1 MLVLILILCIGTLIV
16 LTTWAKMNVFL
27 TFIIVSVM
35 AALLLGMPLEQIPKT
50 INKGIGD
57 TLGSLVVVI
66 VLGGMLGKLVG
77 VSGAA
82 QRIATSMRNAFGEK
96 YITWAMSLTGL
107 IVGIPLYYNVG
118 FFLLIPIIFSVA
130 SRYKLPLVYIGIPML
145 TALSVMH
152 GFLPPHPS
160 PMALTVQFQADIAKV
175 FLYGFIIAVPTI
187 ILAGPVFAM
196 TLRNIK
202 SNSKMILTAEDIP
215 EENLPGLATSI
226 LSSLLPVIL
235 IGVGTLLVNF
245 SGNNPM
251 LQNVARFLA
260 DPGIAMVETILI
272 ATYTLGIRTGRSL
285 KQVMDIYADAIKE
298 ISLILLI
305 IGSAGILKQ
314 VFMDTGVSNQIADG
328 LGQLNMPPLLLGW
341 LIAAILRLCLGPATV
356 AGLAAA
362 GIIFP
367 LMQQTHAD
375 PNLMVLSVGA
385 GSLFFSHVN
394 DTSFWVFKEY
404 FGLDMKRTFMS
415 WTMMETLVSVLGLVG
430 VMALNAFLHAG

>member
-1 MLVLILILCIGTLIV
+1 MLVFILILCIGTLIL

-27 TFIIVSVM
+27 TFIIVSIM
-35 AALLLGMPLEQIPKT
+35 AAFLLGMPLEMIPKT
-50 INKGIGD
+50 IEKGIGGM
-57 TLGSLVVVI
+57 LGSLVVVI

-77 VSGAA
+77 ASGAA

-130 SRYKLPLVYIGIPML
+130 ARYKLPLVYIGIPML

-160 PMALTVQFQADIAKV
+160 PMALTVQFQADIAMV

-187 ILAGPVFAM
+187 ILAGPIFAK
-196 TLRNIK
+196 TLKGIQSHTTIK
-202 SNSKMILTAEDIP
+202 LTAEDIP
-215 EENLPGLATSI
+215 DEKLPSLATSI
-226 LSSLLPVIL
+226 LSSLLPVLL
-235 IGVGTLLVNF
+235 IGVGSTVATLAK
-245 SGNNPM
+245 GNPAVQQM
-251 LQNVARFLA
+251 AHFIA
-260 DPGIAMVETILI
+260 DPNIAMVGTIII
-272 ATYTLGIRTGRSL
+272 ATYTLGIRLGKSMRE
-285 KQVMDIYADAIKE
+285 VMDVYADAIKE

-314 VFMDTGVSNQIADG
+314 VFIDTGVSDQIATG
-328 LGQLNMPPLLLGW
+328 LQQLNMPPLLLGW
-341 LIAAILRLCLGPATV
+341 IIAAILRVCLGPATV

-362 GIIFP
+362 GIVFP
-367 LMQQTHAD
+367 LMQKTGAD

-385 GSLFFSHVN
+385 GSLFCSHVN

-404 FGLDMKRTFMS
+404 FGLDMKRTFLS
-415 WTMMETLVSVLGLVG
+415 WSMMESLVSVLGLVG
-430 VMALNAFLHAG
+430 VLIINMFI

>member
-1 MLVLILILCIGTLIV
+1 MLVFILVLCIGTLIV

-27 TFIIVSVM
+27 TFIIVSIM
-35 AALLLGMPLEQIPKT
+35 AALLLGMPLEMIPKT

-57 TLGSLVVVI
+57 MLGSLVVVI

-175 FLYGFIIAVPTI
+175 FMYGFIIAIPTI
-187 ILAGPVFAM
+187 ILAGPIFAK
-196 TLRNIK
+196 TLKNIK
-202 SNSKMILTAEDIP
+202 SNTTITFNVEDIP
-215 EENLPGLATSI
+215 EDKMPSLATSI
-226 LSSLLPVIL
+226 LSSLLPVLL
-235 IGVGTLLVNF
+235 IGIGSAAASFTT
-245 SGNNPM
+245 GNPAA
-251 LQNVARFLA
+251 QKIWHFIA
-260 DPGIAMVETILI
+260 DPNIAMVGTILI
-272 ATYTLGIRTGRSL
+272 ATYTLGIRSGRTL
-285 KQVMDIYADAIKE
+285 KQVMDVYADAIKE

-314 VFMDTGVSNQIADG
+314 VFIDTGVSGQIADG
-328 LGQLNMPPLLLGW
+328 LQQLNMPPLLLGW

-362 GIIFP
+362 GIVFP

-375 PNLMVLSVGA
+375 PNLMVLAVGA
-385 GSLFFSHVN
+385 GSLFCSHVN

-404 FGLDMKRTFMS
+404 FGLNMKQTFLS
-415 WTMMETLVSVLGLVG
+415 WTMMESLVSVFGLIG
-430 VMALNAFLHAG
+430 VLILNMFI

>member
-1 MLVLILILCIGTLIV
+1 MLVFILILCIGTLIV

-27 TFIIVSVM
+27 TFIIVSIM
-35 AALLLGMPLEQIPKT
+35 AALLLGMPLEMIPKT

-57 TLGSLVVVI
+57 MLGSLVVVI

-130 SRYKLPLVYIGIPML
+130 ARYKLPLVYIGIPML

-175 FLYGFIIAVPTI
+175 FMYGFIIAIPTI
-187 ILAGPVFAM
+187 ILAGPIFAK
-196 TLRNIK
+196 TLKGIK
-202 SNSKMILTAEDIP
+202 SNSTITFTAEDIP
-215 EENLPGLATSI
+215 EEKLPSLATSI
-226 LSSLLPVIL
+226 LSSLLPVLL
-235 IGVGTLLVNF
+235 IGLGSAIASF
-245 SGNNPM
+245 ASGNPAV
-251 LQNVARFLA
+251 QNIAHFIA
-260 DPGIAMVETILI
+260 DPAIAMVGTILI

-285 KQVMDIYADAIKE
+285 KQVMDVYADAIKE

-314 VFMDTGVSNQIADG
+314 VFIDTGVSGQIADG
-328 LGQLNMPPLLLGW
+328 LQQLNMPPLLLGW

-362 GIIFP
+362 GIVFP

-385 GSLFFSHVN
+385 GSLFCSHVN

-404 FGLDMKRTFMS
+404 FGLDMKRTFLS
-415 WTMMETLVSVLGLVG
+415 WTMMESLVSVFGLIG
-430 VMALNAFLHAG
+430 VLILNMFI

>member
-1 MLVLILILCIGTLIV
+1 M

-27 TFIIVSVM
+27 TFIIVSIM
-35 AALLLGMPLEQIPKT
+35 AALLLGMPMAQVPKT
-50 INKGIGD
+50 INKGIGEM
-57 TLGSLVVVI
+57 LGSLVVVI

-77 VSGAA
+77 ASGAA

-130 SRYKLPLVYIGIPML
+130 ARYKLPLVYIGIPML

-175 FLYGFIIAVPTI
+175 FMYGFIIAVPTI
-187 ILAGPVFAM
+187 IIAGPLFAK
-196 TLRNIK
+196 TLRGIQ
-202 SNSKMILTAEDIP
+202 SNSTMTFTADDIP
-215 EENLPGLATSI
+215 EEKLPGLATSI
-226 LSSLLPVIL
+226 LSSLLPVLL
-235 IGVGTLLVNF
+235 IGLGSIIVSLVAD
-245 SGNNPM
+245 PAIK
-251 LQNVARFLA
+251 NVASFIA
-260 DPGIAMVETILI
+260 DPNIAMVGTILI
-272 ATYTLGIRTGRSL
+272 ATYTLGIRSGRTL
-285 KQVMDIYADAIKE
+285 KQVMDVYADAIKE

-314 VFMDTGVSNQIADG
+314 VFIDTGVSDQIATG
-328 LGQLNMPPLLLGW
+328 LQQLNMPPLVLGW
-341 LIAAILRLCLGPATV
+341 VIAAILRLCLGPATV

-362 GIIFP
+362 GIVFP
-367 LMQQTHAD
+367 LMQTTHAD
-375 PNLMVLSVGA
+375 PNLMVLAVGA
-385 GSLFFSHVN
+385 GSLFCSHVN

-415 WTMMETLVSVLGLVG
+415 WSLMESLVSVLGLIG
-430 VMALNAFLHAG
+430 VVILNMFI

>member
-1 MLVLILILCIGTLIV
+1 MLVFILILCIGTLIV

-27 TFIIVSVM
+27 SFIIVSVM
-35 AALLLGMPLEQIPKT
+35 AAVLLGMPLAQVPIT

-57 TLGSLVVVI
+57 MLGSLVVVI

-77 VSGAA
+77 ASGAA

-130 SRYKLPLVYIGIPML
+130 ARYKLPLVYIGLPML

-160 PMALTVQFQADIAKV
+160 PMALTVQFQADIAQV
-175 FLYGFIIAVPTI
+175 FMYGFILAIPTI
-187 ILAGPVFAM
+187 IIAGPLFAKTIRGIQSNSTM
-196 TLRNIK
+196 TLV
-202 SNSKMILTAEDIP
+202 TDDIP
-215 EENLPGLATSI
+215 EENLPGLANSI

-235 IGVGTLLVNF
+235 IGLGTLVANF
-245 SGNNPM
+245 SGNNPQV
-251 LQNVARFLA
+251 QNIAHFLA
-260 DPGIAMVETILI
+260 DPGIAMVGTILI
-272 ATYTLGIRTGRSL
+272 ATYTLGICNGRSL
-285 KQVMDIYADAIKE
+285 KQVMDVYADAIKE
-298 ISLILLI
+298 IALILLI

-314 VFMDTGVSNQIADG
+314 VFMDTGVSEQISAG
-328 LGQLNMPPLLLGW
+328 LQQLNMPPLVLGW
-341 LIAAILRLCLGPATV
+341 VIAAILRLCLGSATV

-362 GIIFP
+362 GIVFP
-367 LMQQTHAD
+367 LIQTTHAD

-385 GSLFFSHVN
+385 GSLFCSHVN

-404 FGLDMKRTFMS
+404 FGLDMKRTFLS
-415 WTMMETLVSVLGLVG
+415 WSLMETLVSVLGLIG
-430 VMALNAFLHAG
+430 VVLLNMFI